1 MATPWR
7 IPGTGEPGGLMS
19 VGSHRVGHNWSDS
32 AAAAAAAA
40 AAGSGKTSPPTSTQ
54 PFFLRLDLVTL
65 IEELDQQ
72 SRDQKSQPFLLPR
85 VRGTENWSLSGKE
98 SCSWCSLKTPE
109 NVGPKKR
116 DSFLSFWVSE
126 LALSFQVETYR
137 VFFDKSP
144 CLSPYPESPEHFPD
158 NSTCDL
164 GPPLGSH
171 GHQPKLSLHVP
182 TMCSMILSGHM
193 PYGPAQAA
201 SESTLFCFQAVWL
214 HRTSLSFCFLLCKMG
229 MMMSNL
235 LYWDN

>member
-7 IPGTGEPGGLMS
+7 IPGTGEPGGLPSM
-19 VGSHRVGHNWSDS
+19 GSHRVGHNWSDLA

-126 LALSFQVETYR
+126 LALSFQVETHR
-137 VFFDKSP
+137 VFFDNPLASLHIQRALNISLTIAPAIWVHLWVPMATNLNWACMCPP
-144 CLSPYPESPEHFPD
+144 CALWSSQVTCHMALPRLHLSPTYSV
-158 NSTCDL
+158 SKLCDFIE
-164 GPPLGSH
+164 PL
-171 GHQPKLSLHVP
+171 
-182 TMCSMILSGHM
+182 
-193 PYGPAQAA
+193 
-201 SESTLFCFQAVWL
+201 
-214 HRTSLSFCFLLCKMG
+214 
-229 MMMSNL
+229 
-235 LYWDN
+235 